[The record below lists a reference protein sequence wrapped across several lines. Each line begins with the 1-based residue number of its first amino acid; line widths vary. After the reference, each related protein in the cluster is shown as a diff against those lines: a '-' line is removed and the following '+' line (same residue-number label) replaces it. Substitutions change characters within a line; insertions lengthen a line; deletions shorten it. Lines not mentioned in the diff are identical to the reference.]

1 MRSVCG
7 DHGVMRSPA
16 VSHALAKLVLM
27 RRRLE
32 LFKCLERCIQ
42 LPSDPAQFTIG
53 LLDYRPQLGKPAP
66 CSRAQIYLLFRPRL
80 VDSGLRHQGIYLQ
93 LQLPDLVD
101 VLQRSFGNEHHTTKI
116 QQDHHPVGH
125 FDLPSRHPLLSRERI
140 TSTQQ

>member
-7 DHGVMRSPA
+7 GHGVMRSPA

-32 LFKCLERCIQ
+32 LFECLERCVQ
-42 LPSDPAQFTIG
+42 LPSDPVQFTIG
-53 LLDYRPQLGKPAP
+53 LLD
-66 CSRAQIYLLFRPRL
+66 CRAQIYLLFRPRL